1 MRRADR
7 LFSLLLE
14 LRRARVV
21 TARRLAERLEVS
33 ERTIYRDIVDLQ
45 ASGIPITGEAGV
57 GYRLSGFDLPPL
69 MFDREEVE
77 AMVLGARVVEA
88 WGDGALAA
96 AATTAVAKIEAA
108 LPRTR
113 AHLVEET
120 RLYVPQHGERRADRL
135 PLHRLRLAIRE
146 RRKVALRYADENER
160 ASERTVRPLAL
171 AFYPPV
177 WLLIS
182 WCELRRDFRNF
193 RLDRIASCEL
203 PGQTFVEE
211 PGKTLADF
219 LRAMA
224 AMDAVDTRGM
234 PGPAP
239 QSSA

>member
-14 LRRARVV
+14 LRRSRVV

-33 ERTIYRDIVDLQ
+33 ERTIYRDIAALQ
-45 ASGIPITGEAGV
+45 ASGVPIAGEAGV
-57 GYRLSGFDLPPL
+57 GYQLRGFDLPPL
-69 MFDREEVE
+69 MFEREEVE

-88 WGDGALAA
+88 WGDGELAA
-96 AATTAVAKIEAA
+96 AATTAIAKIEAA

-146 RRKVALRYADENER
+146 RRKVHLGYADESDR

-193 RLDRIASCEL
+193 RLDRIASCDL
-203 PGQTFVEE
+203 PGETFGEE

-219 LRAMA
+219 LRRMAEMEAMA
-224 AMDAVDTRGM
+224 AKGS
-234 PGPAP
+234 PP
-239 QSSA
+239 QSSE

>member
-14 LRRARVV
+14 LRRSRVV
-21 TARRLAERLEVS
+21 TARSLAERLEVS
-33 ERTIYRDIVDLQ
+33 ERTIYRDIADLQ

-57 GYRLSGFDLPPL
+57 GYQLRGFDLPPL

-77 AMVLGARVVEA
+77 AMVLGARVVES
-88 WGDGALAA
+88 WGDGALASA
-96 AATTAVAKIEAA
+96 AANAIAKIEAA

-120 RLYVPQHGERRADRL
+120 RLYVPRHGERRADRL
-135 PLHRLRLAIRE
+135 PLHRLRIAIRE
-146 RRKVALRYADENER
+146 RRKVGLSYADEGQR

-182 WCELRRDFRNF
+182 WCELRLDFRNF
-193 RLDRIASCEL
+193 RLDRIVACEL
-203 PGQTFVEE
+203 SGETFDEE
-211 PGKTLADF
+211 PGKTLPDF
-219 LRAMA
+219 LRAMDE
-224 AMDAVDTRGM
+224 MDRMERAN
-234 PGPAP
+234 PSP